1 VSTVALRRNARVA
14 WSAFEMT
21 LRMNAPDAFVLFT
34 IVIQPLIVALLAM
47 WMLVERGASS
57 AIYVVIGSG
66 MTGLWSGLLF
76 LGGNS
81 INWERWTGTLELLV
95 GQPTPVSVIVF
106 GKNLA
111 IVVQSLSGMVVCYA
125 LAAFIFRQPLT
136 VAQPLL
142 FAVSLLLTAVA
153 FVTFGLVIAPIFLL
167 SPAVQNFQ
175 NALEFPIYLLCGF
188 LFPIALLPG
197 WTTPLSYVLSPYWAA
212 RALHGTTAG
221 GAGFHDVLLCWG
233 MMLGLSAVYLAI
245 SGRLINLM
253 LKRARADATLRM
265 E

>member
-1 VSTVALRRNARVA
+1 VSPADLRLNARVA
-14 WSAFEMT
+14 WSAFMMS
-21 LRMNAPDAFVLFT
+21 LRMQAPDPFTLFT
-34 IVIQPLIVALLAM
+34 IVVQPLIVAVLAM

-57 AIYVVIGSG
+57 AIYVVVGSG

-81 INWERWTGTLELLV
+81 INWERWTGTLELIV

-111 IVVQSLSGMVVCYA
+111 VVVLSLSGMIACYA
-125 LAAFIFRQPLT
+125 LAALVFHQPLS

-142 FAVSLLLTAVA
+142 FAGSLLLTVMA

-197 WTTPLSYVLSPYWAA
+197 WATPLSYILSPYWAA
-212 RALHGTTAG
+212 RALHGTSTGTAG
-221 GAGFHDVLLCWG
+221 LSDVLLCWG
-233 MMLGLSAVYLAI
+233 MMLGLSVVYLLV
-245 SGRLINLM
+245 SGWLMNLM
-253 LKRARADATLRM
+253 LKRARADATLHM

>member
-1 VSTVALRRNARVA
+1 MSAVVLRSHARAA
-14 WSAFEMT
+14 WAAFGTT

-34 IVIQPLIVALLAM
+34 IVVQPLIVALLAM

-57 AIYVVIGSG
+57 AIYVVVGSG

-95 GQPTPVSVIVF
+95 GQPTPVSVVVF

-111 IVVQSLSGMVVCYA
+111 IVVQSLSGMVACYA
-125 LAAFIFRQPLT
+125 LAALLFHQPLT
-136 VAQPLL
+136 VAQPAL
-142 FAVSLLLTAVA
+142 FAGSLLLTGVA
-153 FVTFGLVIAPIFLL
+153 FVTFGLMIAPLFLL

-197 WTTPLSYVLSPYWAA
+197 WTTPASYILSPYWAA
-212 RALHGTTAG
+212 RALHGTTTG
-221 GAGFHDVLLCWG
+221 GASTGEVLLCWG
-233 MMLGLSAVYLAI
+233 MMLGLSILYLVV
-245 SGRLINLM
+245 SGRLIDLM

>member
-1 VSTVALRRNARVA
+1 MSAAALRSNARVA
-14 WSAFEMT
+14 WSAFTMS
-21 LRMNAPDAFVLFT
+21 LRMQAPDPFTLFT
-34 IVIQPLIVALLAM
+34 IVVQPLIVALLAM

-57 AIYVVIGSG
+57 AIYVVVGSG

-81 INWERWTGTLELLV
+81 INWERWTGTLELIV

-111 IVVQSLSGMVVCYA
+111 VVVLSLSGMIACYA
-125 LAAFIFRQPLT
+125 LAALIFHQSLS
-136 VAQPLL
+136 VEQPLL
-142 FAVSLLLTAVA
+142 FAGSLLLTVAA
-153 FVTFGLVIAPIFLL
+153 FVTFGLVIAPVFLL
-167 SPAVQNFQ
+167 SPAVQSFQ
-175 NALEFPIYLLCGF
+175 NALEFPVYLLCGF

-197 WTTPLSYVLSPYWAA
+197 WTTPISYVLGPYWAA
-212 RALHGTTAG
+212 RAIHGTTSG
-221 GAGFHDVLLCWG
+221 GASLGEVLLCWG
-233 MMLGLSAVYLAI
+233 MMLGLSTFYLLI
-245 SGRLINLM
+245 SNRLMNLM

>member
-1 VSTVALRRNARVA
+1 VSGVGLRYNARVA
-14 WSAFEMT
+14 WSAFVMT

-34 IVIQPLIVALLAM
+34 IVVQPLIVAVLAM

-57 AIYVVIGSG
+57 AIYVVVGSG

-81 INWERWTGTLELLV
+81 INWERWTGTLELIV
-95 GQPTPVSVIVF
+95 GQPTPVSVIIF
-106 GKNLA
+106 GKNMA

-125 LAAFIFRQPLT
+125 LAALVFHQPLS

-142 FAVSLLLTAVA
+142 FAVSLLLTVVA

-197 WTTPLSYVLSPYWAA
+197 WSTPLSYLLSPYWAA
-212 RALHGTTAG
+212 RALHGTTTG
-221 GAGFHDVLLCWG
+221 GASLSDVLVCWG
-233 MMLGLSAVYLAI
+233 MMLGLSVVYLLI
-245 SGRLINLM
+245 SGWLMNLM
-253 LKRARADATLRM
+253 LRRARADATLRM

>member
-1 VSTVALRRNARVA
+1 MSIADLRNNGRVA
-14 WSAFEMT
+14 WAAFVMT
-21 LRMNAPDAFVLFT
+21 LRMNAPDPFTLFT
-34 IVIQPLIVALLAM
+34 IVVQPLIVALLAM
-47 WMLVERGASS
+47 WMLVERGASN
-57 AIYVVIGSG
+57 AIFVVVGSG

-81 INWERWTGTLELLV
+81 INWERWTGTLELIV

-125 LAAFIFRQPLT
+125 LAALIFRQPLS
-136 VAQPLL
+136 VEEPLL
-142 FAVSLLLTAVA
+142 FAVSLLLTVVA

-167 SPAVQNFQ
+167 SPAVQSFQ
-175 NALEFPIYLLCGF
+175 NALEFPIYMLCGF

-197 WTTPLSYVLSPYWAA
+197 WSTPLSYILGPYWAA
-212 RALHGTTAG
+212 RALHGTATG
-221 GAGFHDVLLCWG
+221 GASLDEVLISWG
-233 MMLGLSAVYLAI
+233 MMLGLSLIYLLL
-245 SGRLINLM
+245 SGRLMDLM